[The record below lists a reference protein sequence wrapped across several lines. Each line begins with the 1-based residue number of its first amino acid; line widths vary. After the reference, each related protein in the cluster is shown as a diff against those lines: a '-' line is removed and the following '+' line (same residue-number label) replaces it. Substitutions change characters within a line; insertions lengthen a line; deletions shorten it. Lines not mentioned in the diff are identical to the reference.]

1 MRGKLALRYVLPALF
16 ASLIATGVS
25 WFALPNAPTYIIP
38 SYLSSTSVIVWSLLA
53 GPILGVASVG
63 YVRMVTWAD
72 RNRPQGWRRLVAP
85 LIVIGL
91 LGFVSIWFP
100 QILGNGKDISEL
112 AFLGQVAPT
121 LLLTLLVLK
130 PAATVLCMRSGAPGG
145 MFTPSLMVGAMLGG
159 VLGYLWSHVWPGVPP
174 GLFALLGAG
183 AVIGATT
190 QGPISA
196 VVLTMELTGRD
207 RSFILPL
214 LLIVGIATLV
224 ARTIEPR
231 SIYDARLTDEEV
243 AERQKLRDLPT
254 QEFSQPIG

>member
-1 MRGKLALRYVLPALF
+1 M
-16 ASLIATGVS
+16 IA
-25 WFALPNAPTYIIP
+25 
-38 SYLSSTSVIVWSLLA
+38 
-53 GPILGVASVG
+53 
-63 YVRMVTWAD
+63 WAD
-72 RNRPQGWRRLVAP
+72 RNRPHGWRRLVAP
-85 LIVIGL
+85 LVVIGL
-91 LGFVSIWFP
+91 LGVLSIWFP

-112 AFLGQVAPT
+112 AFLGQVAPA
-121 LLLTLLVLK
+121 LLVTLLVLK

-145 MFTPSLMVGAMLGG
+145 MFTPSLTAGAMLGG

-183 AVIGATT
+183 AVVGATT

-196 VVLTMELTGRD
+196 VVLMMELTGRD

-214 LLIVGIATLV
+214 LLIVGMATLV

-243 AERQKLRDLPT
+243 AERQRLRDLPT
-254 QEFSQPIG
+254 EEYSKPRPSEPERIGQPKKPNPVP